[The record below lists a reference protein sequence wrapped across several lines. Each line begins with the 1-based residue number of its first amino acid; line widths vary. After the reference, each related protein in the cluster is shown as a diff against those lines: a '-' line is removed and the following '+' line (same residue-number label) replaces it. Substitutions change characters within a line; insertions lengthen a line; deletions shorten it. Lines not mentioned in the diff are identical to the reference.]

1 MKKRSALKLFGV
13 ALSAAAMP
21 RLGAA
26 FVRAHTPRGAVTA
39 KDVPY
44 LHGGEIR
51 PILDGRNF
59 SGRIGEA
66 YRAAAEVPDL
76 LDQLYCYCECEKSVG
91 HKSLKSCFVDLHGAN
106 CGICRKE
113 ALLAWRLHREGR
125 SVLEIRNEV
134 DRVFMRR

>member
-1 MKKRSALKLFGV
+1 MKKRSVLKLFGV
-13 ALSAAAMP
+13 TLSAAAMP
-21 RLGAA
+21 RLAAA
-26 FVRAHTPRGAVTA
+26 FVRAHTPRGPVTA

-44 LHGGEIR
+44 LHGGETR
-51 PILDGRNF
+51 PILDGQYF

-125 SVLEIRNEV
+125 SVLEVRNEV